1 MSGSNT
7 TLSRRA
13 ALARLGLA
21 VGAVYCSPIL
31 TQLSSAQAASAP
43 SAPSSPSAASPASAP
58 SAASPASPPSS
69 PSGPGNNSPSGPG
82 NNSPSGPGNN
92 SSTDRDRQDQSA
104 GGCSAPS
111 GSEGI
116 TISRRDMTRANDAVA
131 RGDAKPLR
139 EIFGIVQRRHPG
151 QMIRVR
157 FTVAGNN
164 RAYLIRMV
172 TETGSVQTVTVDAL
186 SGATLGIGA
195 C

>member
-7 TLSRRA
+7 TLTRRA

-43 SAPSSPSAASPASAP
+43 STSSSPSAASPASAP

-69 PSGPGNNSPSGPG
+69 PSGPGNNT
-82 NNSPSGPGNN
+82 
-92 SSTDRDRQDQSA
+92 STDRDRQDQST

>member
-7 TLSRRA
+7 TLTRRA

-58 SAASPASPPSS
+58 SAASPASPPS
-69 PSGPGNNSPSGPG
+69 
-82 NNSPSGPGNN
+82 SPSGPGNN

-172 TETGSVQTVTVDAL
+172 TESGSVQTVTVDAL

>member
-7 TLSRRA
+7 TLTRRA

-43 SAPSSPSAASPASAP
+43 SASSSPSAASPASAP
-58 SAASPASPPSS
+58 SAASLASPPSS
-69 PSGPGNNSPSGPG
+69 PSGPSNNT
-82 NNSPSGPGNN
+82 
-92 SSTDRDRQDQSA
+92 STDRDRQDQSA

>member
-43 SAPSSPSAASPASAP
+43 STPSSPSAASPASAP
-58 SAASPASPPSS
+58 SAASPASPPS
-69 PSGPGNNSPSGPG
+69 
-82 NNSPSGPGNN
+82 SPSGPGNN

>member
-21 VGAVYCSPIL
+21 VSAVYCSPIL

-58 SAASPASPPSS
+58 SASSPASPPSS
-69 PSGPGNNSPSGPG
+69 PSGPSNDT
-82 NNSPSGPGNN
+82 
-92 SSTDRDRQDQSA
+92 STDRDRQDQST

-157 FTVAGNN
+157 FTVTGDN

-172 TETGSVQTVTVDAL
+172 TESGSVQTVTVDAL

>member
-7 TLSRRA
+7 TLTRRA

-69 PSGPGNNSPSGPG
+69 PSGPSNDT
-82 NNSPSGPGNN
+82 
-92 SSTDRDRQDQSA
+92 STDRDRQDQST

>member
-7 TLSRRA
+7 TLTRRA

-69 PSGPGNNSPSGPG
+69 PSGPSNDT
-82 NNSPSGPGNN
+82 
-92 SSTDRDRQDQSA
+92 STDRDRQDQST

-172 TETGSVQTVTVDAL
+172 TESGSVQTVTVDAL

>member
-7 TLSRRA
+7 TLTRRA

-21 VGAVYCSPIL
+21 VGAVYCNPIL

-69 PSGPGNNSPSGPG
+69 PSGPGNNS
-82 NNSPSGPGNN
+82 
-92 SSTDRDRQDQSA
+92 STDRDRQDQSA

-116 TISRRDMTRANDAVA
+116 TISRRNMTRANDAVA

-186 SGATLGIGA
+186 TGATLGIGA

>member
-58 SAASPASPPSS
+58 SAASPASPPS
-69 PSGPGNNSPSGPG
+69 
-82 NNSPSGPGNN
+82 SPSGPGNN

-186 SGATLGIGA
+186 TGATLGIGA

>member
-7 TLSRRA
+7 TLTRRA

-31 TQLSSAQAASAP
+31 TQWSSAQAASAP

-69 PSGPGNNSPSGPG
+69 PSGPGNNS
-82 NNSPSGPGNN
+82 
-92 SSTDRDRQDQSA
+92 STDRDRQDQST

-186 SGATLGIGA
+186 TGATLGIGA

>member
-1 MSGSNT
+1 MTGSNT

-43 SAPSSPSAASPASAP
+43 SASSSPSAASPASAP
-58 SAASPASPPSS
+58 SAASPASPPS
-69 PSGPGNNSPSGPG
+69 P
-82 NNSPSGPGNN
+82 PSGPGNN

-186 SGATLGIGA
+186 TGATLGIGA

>member
-7 TLSRRA
+7 TLTRRA

-43 SAPSSPSAASPASAP
+43 SAASPASAP

-69 PSGPGNNSPSGPG
+69 PSGPGNNT
-82 NNSPSGPGNN
+82 
-92 SSTDRDRQDQSA
+92 STDRDRQDQST

-157 FTVAGNN
+157 FTVTGDN

-172 TETGSVQTVTVDAL
+172 TESGSVQTVTVDAL

>member
-7 TLSRRA
+7 TLTRRA

-43 SAPSSPSAASPASAP
+43 SAPSSPSTASPASAP

-69 PSGPGNNSPSGPG
+69 PSGPSNNT
-82 NNSPSGPGNN
+82 
-92 SSTDRDRQDQSA
+92 STDRDRQDQSA

-172 TETGSVQTVTVDAL
+172 TESGSVQTVTVDAL

>member
-7 TLSRRA
+7 TLTRRA

-43 SAPSSPSAASPASAP
+43 SASSSPSAASPASAP

-69 PSGPGNNSPSGPG
+69 PSGPGNNT
-82 NNSPSGPGNN
+82 
-92 SSTDRDRQDQSA
+92 STDRDRQDQST

-139 EIFGIVQRRHPG
+139 EIFGIVQHRHPG

-157 FTVAGNN
+157 FTVTGDN

-172 TETGSVQTVTVDAL
+172 TESGSVQTVTVDAL

>member
-7 TLSRRA
+7 TLTRRA

-43 SAPSSPSAASPASAP
+43 SASSSPSAASPASAP
-58 SAASPASPPSS
+58 SAASPASPPS
-69 PSGPGNNSPSGPG
+69 SPSGPG

-157 FTVAGNN
+157 FTVTGDN

-172 TETGSVQTVTVDAL
+172 TESGSVQTVTVDAL

>member
-7 TLSRRA
+7 TLTRRA
-13 ALARLGLA
+13 ALTRLGLA

-43 SAPSSPSAASPASAP
+43 SDASPPSPPSAASPASAP
-58 SAASPASPPSS
+58 SS
-69 PSGPGNNSPSGPG
+69 PSGPGNNT
-82 NNSPSGPGNN
+82 
-92 SSTDRDRQDQSA
+92 STDRDRQDQST

-157 FTVAGNN
+157 FTVAGDN
-164 RAYLIRMV
+164 RAYLIRIV
-172 TETGSVQTVTVDAL
+172 TESGSVQTVTVDAL
-186 SGATLGIGA
+186 SGATLGVGA

>member
-7 TLSRRA
+7 TLTRRA

-69 PSGPGNNSPSGPG
+69 PSGPSNNT
-82 NNSPSGPGNN
+82 
-92 SSTDRDRQDQSA
+92 STDRDRQDQSA

-172 TETGSVQTVTVDAL
+172 TESGSVQTVTVDAL

>member
-7 TLSRRA
+7 TLTRRA

-43 SAPSSPSAASPASAP
+43 SASSSPSAASPASAP

-69 PSGPGNNSPSGPG
+69 PSGPGNNT
-82 NNSPSGPGNN
+82 
-92 SSTDRDRQDQSA
+92 STDRDRQDQST

-157 FTVAGNN
+157 FTVTGDN

-172 TETGSVQTVTVDAL
+172 TESGSVQTVTVDAL

>member
-7 TLSRRA
+7 TLTRRA

-58 SAASPASPPSS
+58 SASSPASPPSS
-69 PSGPGNNSPSGPG
+69 PSGPSNDT
-82 NNSPSGPGNN
+82 
-92 SSTDRDRQDQSA
+92 STDRDRQDQST

>member
-43 SAPSSPSAASPASAP
+43 SASSSPSAASPASAP
-58 SAASPASPPSS
+58 SAASPASPPS
-69 PSGPGNNSPSGPG
+69 
-82 NNSPSGPGNN
+82 SPSGPGNN

>member
-7 TLSRRA
+7 TLTRRA

-21 VGAVYCSPIL
+21 VGAVYCSPTL

-43 SAPSSPSAASPASAP
+43 SDASPPSPPSAASPASAP
-58 SAASPASPPSS
+58 SS
-69 PSGPGNNSPSGPG
+69 PSGPGNNT
-82 NNSPSGPGNN
+82 
-92 SSTDRDRQDQSA
+92 STDRDRQDQST

-139 EIFGIVQRRHPG
+139 EIFEIVQRRHPG

-157 FTVAGNN
+157 FTVTGDN

-172 TETGSVQTVTVDAL
+172 TESGSVQTVTVDAL

>member
-7 TLSRRA
+7 TLTRRA

-31 TQLSSAQAASAP
+31 TQLSIAQAASAP
-43 SAPSSPSAASPASAP
+43 SASSSPSAASPASAP
-58 SAASPASPPSS
+58 SATSPASPPSS
-69 PSGPGNNSPSGPG
+69 PSGPSNNT
-82 NNSPSGPGNN
+82 
-92 SSTDRDRQDQSA
+92 STDRDRQDQSA

-186 SGATLGIGA
+186 TGATLGIGA

>member
-43 SAPSSPSAASPASAP
+43 SAPSPPSAASPASAP
-58 SAASPASPPSS
+58 SAASPASPSS
-69 PSGPGNNSPSGPG
+69 
-82 NNSPSGPGNN
+82 SPSGPGNN
-92 SSTDRDRQDQSA
+92 SSTDRDRQDQST

-116 TISRRDMTRANDAVA
+116 TISGRDMTRANDAVA

-157 FTVAGNN
+157 FTVTGDN

-172 TETGSVQTVTVDAL
+172 TESGSVQTVTVDAL

>member
-7 TLSRRA
+7 TLTRRA

-69 PSGPGNNSPSGPG
+69 PSGPGNNT
-82 NNSPSGPGNN
+82 
-92 SSTDRDRQDQSA
+92 STDRDRQDQST

-172 TETGSVQTVTVDAL
+172 TESGSVQTVTVDAL

>member
-7 TLSRRA
+7 TLTRRA

-58 SAASPASPPSS
+58 SAASPASPPS
-69 PSGPGNNSPSGPG
+69 
-82 NNSPSGPGNN
+82 SPSGPGNN

-186 SGATLGIGA
+186 TGATLGIGA

>member
-21 VGAVYCSPIL
+21 VSAVYCSPIL

-58 SAASPASPPSS
+58 SASSPASPPSS
-69 PSGPGNNSPSGPG
+69 PSGPSNDT
-82 NNSPSGPGNN
+82 
-92 SSTDRDRQDQSA
+92 STDRDRQDQST

>member
-7 TLSRRA
+7 TLTRRA
-13 ALARLGLA
+13 ALARLGFA

-31 TQLSSAQAASAP
+31 TQLSIAQAASAP
-43 SAPSSPSAASPASAP
+43 SASSSPSAASPASAP

-69 PSGPGNNSPSGPG
+69 PSGPGNNT
-82 NNSPSGPGNN
+82 
-92 SSTDRDRQDQSA
+92 STDRDRQDQST

-157 FTVAGNN
+157 FTVTGDN

-172 TETGSVQTVTVDAL
+172 TESGSVQTVTVDAL